1 MCGIFFSIS
10 RSEYVAPDDETLGR
24 LQVRG
29 PDSCQTHEIA
39 IHPQNSSHNLHN
51 TNGQTCFLT
60 FVATVLGLRGS
71 QVQRQPMIDETTQ
84 SVFCW
89 NGEAWKVDGN
99 TFCGNDTNHVFQL
112 LLTAAKSSPID
123 ASKNIVAV
131 LTSISGPFSF
141 VFYDA
146 LSSCVYFS
154 RDRLGRRSLVRS
166 AHSERTLVLSSVSSN
181 LHRAT
186 LEVETD

>member
-1 MCGIFFSIS
+1 
-10 RSEYVAPDDETLGR
+10 
-24 LQVRG
+24 
-29 PDSCQTHEIA
+29 
-39 IHPQNSSHNLHN
+39 
-51 TNGQTCFLT
+51 
-60 FVATVLGLRGS
+60 
-71 QVQRQPMIDETTQ
+71 MIDETTQ
-84 SVFCW
+84 SGFCW
-89 NGEAWKVDGN
+89 NGEDCKVDGN

-186 LEVETD
+186 LEVETDGIYRVNLRTSTAFLAELLPWEGAIPMVNQELPSTAPAPLSIAASTVTDVKRELSASLQ